1 VSESFIGEIR
11 MAGFNFAP
19 IGWAFCD
26 GSLQA
31 ISQNEA
37 LFALIGTTYGGDAV
51 QTFGL
56 PDLQGRI
63 PIHQGTGPG
72 LSNYV
77 LGQKAGTEAVTLTA
91 QQLPFHSHTLVIGTD
106 GTRSSTAVNTRLG
119 SGEADIYTHGASAP
133 VNLLASQIGMAGSS
147 LAHANVQP
155 SLVVNFIISLFG
167 IFPSQN

>member
-1 VSESFIGEIR
+1 MAEPFIAEIR

-19 IGWAFCD
+19 VGWAFCD

-37 LFALIGTTYGGDAV
+37 LYTLIGTTYGGDGV
-51 QTFGL
+51 QTYGL

-63 PIHQGTGPG
+63 PIHQGQGSG

-77 LGQKAGTEAVTLTA
+77 LGQKAGAEAVTLTT
-91 QQLPFHSHTLVIGTD
+91 QQLPSHSHTLAIGTD
-106 GTRSSTAVNTRLG
+106 GTRSSTAVNNRLG
-119 SGEADIYTHGASAP
+119 SGEADIYTHGTSAP
-133 VNLLASQIGMAGSS
+133 VNLLATQISTAGSGV
-147 LAHANVQP
+147 AHANVQP

-167 IFPSQN
+167 IFPSQT